1 MKTTPDNITEL
12 KDNEVFVFGS
22 NLSGIHGGGAAR
34 TAMKWGAEWGNP
46 SGLQGNTYAIPTKS
60 HGILR
65 TLTLDEIAPYVTEFI
80 LFAKDYP
87 EKQFLVTEIGC
98 GLAGLDPKD
107 VAPLFLEAWTLPNV
121 SLPKKFQKIRAWY
134 FSNEDK
140 KLRYGDDRPI
150 EVGVTHDAKAAPLE
164 LCAYGL
170 HASQNILHALQYA
183 PGHILWEVEL
193 GGKILV
199 GDDKMCATHRT
210 YLREINC
217 EEILREFARWCAL
230 QVIHLWDCPSVAK
243 EYLETGNPE
252 LREAA
257 WDAAWDAARDA
268 WDAAWDAARDAAWDA
283 ARDAAWAAARDAAR
297 AAAWA
302 AAREATAAARAAA
315 RDAARDAWEAG
326 AGQEIKLLSLIN
338 NYK

>member
-230 QVIHLWDCPSVAK
+230 QVIHLWDCPSVVK

-252 LREAA
+252 LRDAAMDAA
-257 WDAAWDAARDA
+257 WDAAWAARAAARAAMDAARE
-268 WDAAWDAARDAAWDA
+268 AAR
-283 ARDAAWAAARDAAR
+283 AAARDAAR
-297 AAAWA
+297 AAAMDA
-302 AAREATAAARAAA
+302 MDAARAAM
-315 RDAARDAWEAG
+315 DAARTR
-326 AGQEIKLLSLIN
+326 QEIKLLSLIN

>member
-150 EVGVTHDAKAAPLE
+150 EVGVTHQVLEVTRPIE

-199 GDDKMCATHRT
+199 GDNKMCATHRT

-230 QVIHLWDCPSVAK
+230 QVIHLWDCPSVVK

-252 LREAA
+252 LRA
-257 WDAAWDAARDA
+257 
-268 WDAAWDAARDAAWDA
+268 
-283 ARDAAWAAARDAAR
+283 

-302 AAREATAAARAAA
+302 AAWAAGAGAAEAAAWA
-315 RDAARDAWEAG
+315 AARDAWEAG